1 MRDKN
6 VFFAL
11 IGVVPKVNG
20 ITFGNNG
27 RNFLNLCCQ
36 FVKTSRRER
45 ENVPRKTT
53 CFIRMFMRHFMNVHV
68 GLYIR
73 PREVTHIYVGII
85 NFFVHVQKTQVP
97 MQKR

>member
-1 MRDKN
+1 MCFCIDRSS
-6 VFFAL
+6 
-11 IGVVPKVNG
+11 PKVNG

-45 ENVPRKTT
+45 ENVPRKDNLFYT
-53 CFIRMFMRHFMNVHV
+53 NVHAALHERSRR
-68 GLYIR
+68 GLYIC

-85 NFFVHVQKTQVP
+85 NFCSCTKNTSSYAK
-97 MQKR
+97 KR

>member
-1 MRDKN
+1 MRDKMC
-6 VFFAL
+6 FFVL

-45 ENVPRKTT
+45 ENVPRKDNLFYT
-53 CFIRMFMRHFMNVHV
+53 NVHAA
-68 GLYIR
+68 LHER
-73 PREVTHIYVGII
+73 SRRTIY
-85 NFFVHVQKTQVP
+85 TSA
-97 MQKR
+97 

>member
-1 MRDKN
+1 M
-6 VFFAL
+6 FFAL

-45 ENVPRKTT
+45 ENVPRKDNLFYT
-53 CFIRMFMRHFMNVHV
+53 NVHAALHERSRRTIYTSA
-68 GLYIR
+68 GGYTYICGN
-73 PREVTHIYVGII
+73 HQ
-85 NFFVHVQKTQVP
+85 FFVHVQKHKFLCKKDKDVF
-97 MQKR
+97 